1 MNEFDVLNAFPQR
14 CMDEFDVL
22 NAFPQRCMNEFD
34 MLNAFPQR
42 CMDEFD
48 MLDGFPQRCKT
59 KNEEL
64 GMLSGRDYGA
74 PALSGQTVHLCPASK
89 KSSIRKPFQN
99 CFSAA

>member
-14 CMDEFDVL
+14 CMDEFD
-22 NAFPQRCMNEFD
+22 
-34 MLNAFPQR
+34 MLDGFPQR

-48 MLDGFPQRCKT
+48 VLNALPQRCKT